1 MKNILPVLVMLGLI
15 VAGCSGSDNSTS
27 SGGAAAALAPLSAQE
42 AETLKYMREEEK
54 LARDVYRTLYSRWD
68 IELFSNIS
76 SSEQQHMDTLA
87 GMLSRYGI
95 QDPVASDSTGSFT
108 NPALASMYNQL
119 VARGEKSASEAIEVG
134 IAIEELDIAD
144 LRKAIDESTHA
155 DLDQAYERL
164 MNGSFNHL
172 SAFTSYSGRG

>member
-1 MKNILPVLVMLGLI
+1 MRNIIPVIAILTLLVT
-15 VAGCSGSDNSTS
+15 GCSSSDSSTS
-27 SGGAAAALAPLSAQE
+27 SGGAAAASAPLSAQE
-42 AETLKYMREEEK
+42 AETLKFMREEEK
-54 LARDVYRTLYSRWD
+54 LARDVYRTLYNRWG
-68 IELFSNIS
+68 IRLFTNIS

-95 QDPVASDSTGSFT
+95 PDPVASDSTGSFT
-108 NPALASMYNQL
+108 NPALASLYNQL
-119 VARGEKSASEAIEVG
+119 VTRGEKSASEAIEVG

-164 MNGSFNHL
+164 LNGSFNHL
-172 SAFTSYSGRG
+172 SAFSSYSG